1 MRHTLRV
8 MNLGAKWY
16 GSVGRSIATCMILW
30 VSIFVGC
37 ASNEV
42 SMRPEPKVS
51 AWYRAARLGDLQVLE
66 TELKAGRDVN
76 SVDENGVSALM
87 VASHNGQVRAV
98 SWLLDRGAN
107 SALSDIDRQSALLYA
122 LVGAGSPEQKSEM
135 AILLLASG
143 ADPFQVDRTGAQP
156 VRELISLGFV
166 DVVKS
171 LFRPQRSGKLS
182 CRDADPK
189 PGELGLVGLAESE
202 GHPELSAFL
211 KAQGCR

>member
-1 MRHTLRV
+1 MRIQL
-8 MNLGAKWY
+8 LGDRSLF
-16 GSVGRSIATCMILW
+16 GNRGRRGFAPW
-30 VSIFVGC
+30 VVLALVVAPIVGC
-37 ASNEV
+37 ATAEV
-42 SMRPEPKVS
+42 STRPEPKVS

-66 TELKAGRDVN
+66 SELRSGRDVN

-98 SWLLDRGAN
+98 NWLLDRGAN
-107 SALSDIDRQSALLYA
+107 SSLSDIDQQSALLYA

-143 ADPFQVDRTGAQP
+143 ADPFQVDRTGTQP
-156 VRELISLGFV
+156 VREMISLGFV

-189 PGELGLVGLAESE
+189 EGELGLVELAESE
-202 GHPELSAFL
+202 GQNELSAFL
-211 KAQGCR
+211 KQQGCR

>member
-1 MRHTLRV
+1 MRLTRSAEK
-8 MNLGAKWY
+8 MRAMMF
-16 GSVGRSIATCMILW
+16 GSVGRCIATSVILLITI
-30 VSIFVGC
+30 SVGC
-37 ASNEV
+37 ATNEV

-66 TELKAGRDVN
+66 AELRAGKDVN

-122 LVGAGSPEQKSEM
+122 LVGAGTPEQKSEM

-156 VRELISLGFV
+156 VRELIALGFV

-202 GHPELSAFL
+202 GHAELSAFL